1 MGSVVTTKGVDGVP
15 VSVLVVVSV
24 PDSTTVC
31 AEAMGANSSPLPS
44 AIDTANAD
52 NETPADSAPIC
63 GDMLTTRPFHLVIR
77 PPRKSS
83 QPAAWDESSD
93 VFIVSVII

>member
-1 MGSVVTTKGVDGVP
+1 MTTKGAPVAVWVVVLFVP
-15 VSVLVVVSV
+15 VSA
-24 PDSTTVC
+24 TVC

-52 NETPADSAPIC
+52 NEMPADSAPIC

-77 PPRKSS
+77 PPRRSKP
-83 QPAAWDESSD
+83 PAAWVESSD
-93 VFIVSVII
+93 VFIFVII

>member
-1 MGSVVTTKGVDGVP
+1 MTTKGAPVAVWVVVLFVP
-15 VSVLVVVSV
+15 V
-24 PDSTTVC
+24 STTVC

-52 NETPADSAPIC
+52 NEMPADSAPIC

-77 PPRKSS
+77 PPRRSKP
-83 QPAAWDESSD
+83 PAAWVESSD
-93 VFIVSVII
+93 VFIIVII

>member
-1 MGSVVTTKGVDGVP
+1 MTSKDVP
-15 VSVLVVVSV
+15 AAPGSVLVVVSV
-24 PDSTTVC
+24 PDSTTTVC

-52 NETPADSAPIC
+52 NEMPADSAPIC

-77 PPRKSS
+77 PPRRSKP
-83 QPAAWDESSD
+83 PAAWVESSD
-93 VFIVSVII
+93 VFIIVII